1 MYSADIADN
10 TITASDLATN
20 IDFITTGTMSV
31 AGGNFVVDNAGS
43 MTASVITTAGTLT
56 ASDNL
61 NIDSGALFV
70 DSINNSVGIGTTTPQ
85 SALSVINDAVF
96 LSKVSVETTTS
107 LYELHVLEF
116 TILGFFF
123 NLCNL

>member
-1 MYSADIADN
+1 M
-10 TITASDLATN
+10 
-20 IDFITTGTMSV
+20 
-31 AGGNFVVDNAGS
+31 VDNAGS